1 MDNHLMIFES
11 ADFGRVRSVLK
22 DGAPWFVA
30 VDVCKALGLNQVT
43 RAMSRLDSDEGGLL
57 EVPHP
62 QNADK
67 TIEINAVSEAGLYHL
82 ILCSKKPEAK
92 AFKRWI
98 THEVIPSIRKH
109 GAYMTDS
116 LLDALEA
123 HPEAVPE
130 YLNRLRSEN
139 ARNRELTRRL
149 RLALPKAEYY
159 DAFVDPADCTN
170 IRTTAKELGVPEK
183 QFTRYLEEKKYLFRD
198 KNRKLFPRA
207 VKKSAGLFLVRD
219 FYTERG
225 KLGHYTLITQRASG
239 IFWRERM
246 KFCLNNAFNPL
257 AVPSGGDEYGKT
269 LAKADFHRGRT
280 RPAGAGTSCP
290 QGGQGGG

>member
-1 MDNHLMIFES
+1 MENNLMIFENPE
-11 ADFGRVRSVLK
+11 FGAVRSILI
-22 DGAPWFVA
+22 DGEPWFVA
-30 VDVCKALGLNQVT
+30 ADVCKALEIEKTN
-43 RAMSRLDSDEGGLL
+43 RALSRLDDDEKGAHSVSTPGGR
-57 EVPHP
+57 
-62 QNADK
+62 QRMS
-67 TIEINAVSEAGLYHL
+67 IISESGLYSL
-82 ILCSKKPEAK
+82 ILGSRKPEAR

-225 KLGHYTLITQRASG
+225 KLGHYTLIT
-239 IFWRERM
+239 
-246 KFCLNNAFNPL
+246 
-257 AVPSGGDEYGKT
+257 
-269 LAKADFHRGRT
+269 
-280 RPAGAGTSCP
+280 PAGKRHFLERTDEILFE
-290 QGGQGGG
+290 

>member
-1 MDNHLMIFES
+1 MNNNLMNFENPE
-11 ADFGRVRSVLK
+11 FGAVRSILI
-22 DGAPWFVA
+22 DGDPWFVA
-30 VDVCKALGLNQVT
+30 ADVCKALELEKTN
-43 RAMSRLDSDEGGLL
+43 RALSRLDDDEKGAHSVSTPGGR
-57 EVPHP
+57 
-62 QNADK
+62 QRMS
-67 TIEINAVSEAGLYHL
+67 IISESGLYSL
-82 ILCSKKPEAK
+82 ILGSRKPEAR

-139 ARNRELTRRL
+139 ARKRELTRCL

-225 KLGHYTLITQRASG
+225 KLGHYTLIT
-239 IFWRERM
+239 
-246 KFCLNNAFNPL
+246 
-257 AVPSGGDEYGKT
+257 
-269 LAKADFHRGRT
+269 
-280 RPAGAGTSCP
+280 PAGKRHFLERTDEILFE
-290 QGGQGGG
+290 QRF

>member
-1 MDNHLMIFES
+1 MDINGE
-11 ADFGRVRSVLK
+11 
-22 DGAPWFVA
+22 PWFVGA
-30 VDVCKALGLNQVT
+30 DVAKALGYSNARDAIFKHVDDEDKGVT
-43 RAMSRLDSDEGGLL
+43 EMMTPGGK
-57 EVPHP
+57 
-62 QNADK
+62 QNV
-67 TIEINAVSEAGLYHL
+67 IIINESGLYSL
-82 ILCSKKPEAK
+82 ILSSKLERAK
-92 AFKRWI
+92 KFKRWV
-98 THEVIPSIRKH
+98 TAEVLPSIRKH

-225 KLGHYTLITQRASG
+225 KLGHYTLIT
-239 IFWRERM
+239 
-246 KFCLNNAFNPL
+246 
-257 AVPSGGDEYGKT
+257 
-269 LAKADFHRGRT
+269 
-280 RPAGAGTSCP
+280 PAGKRHFLERTDEILFE
-290 QGGQGGG
+290 

>member
-1 MDNHLMIFES
+1 MNNNLMIFENP
-11 ADFGRVRSVLK
+11 DFGAVRSILI
-22 DGAPWFVA
+22 DGDPWFVA
-30 VDVCKALGLNQVT
+30 ADVCKALEIEKTN
-43 RAMSRLDSDEGGLL
+43 RALSRLDDDEKGAHSVSTPGGR
-57 EVPHP
+57 
-62 QNADK
+62 QRMS
-67 TIEINAVSEAGLYHL
+67 IISESGLYSL
-82 ILCSKKPEAK
+82 ILGSRKPEAR

-116 LLDALEA
+116 LLDALVA

-139 ARNRELTRRL
+139 ARNRELNRRL

-225 KLGHYTLITQRASG
+225 KLGHYTLIT
-239 IFWRERM
+239 
-246 KFCLNNAFNPL
+246 
-257 AVPSGGDEYGKT
+257 
-269 LAKADFHRGRT
+269 
-280 RPAGAGTSCP
+280 PAGKRHFLERTDEILFE
-290 QGGQGGG
+290 

>member
-1 MDNHLMIFES
+1 MNNNLMIFENPE
-11 ADFGRVRSVLK
+11 FGAVRSILI
-22 DGAPWFVA
+22 DGEPWFVA
-30 VDVCKALGLNQVT
+30 ADVCKALELEKTN
-43 RAMSRLDSDEGGLL
+43 RALSRLDDDEKGAHSVSTPGGR
-57 EVPHP
+57 
-62 QNADK
+62 QRMS
-67 TIEINAVSEAGLYHL
+67 IISESGLYSL
-82 ILCSKKPEAK
+82 ILGSRKPEAR

-139 ARNRELTRRL
+139 ARNRELNRRL

-225 KLGHYTLITQRASG
+225 KLGHYALIT
-239 IFWRERM
+239 
-246 KFCLNNAFNPL
+246 
-257 AVPSGGDEYGKT
+257 
-269 LAKADFHRGRT
+269 
-280 RPAGAGTSCP
+280 PAGKRHFLERTDEILFE
-290 QGGQGGG
+290 

>member
-82 ILCSKKPEAK
+82 ILCSKKPEAR

-109 GAYMTDS
+109 GAYMTDA
-116 LLDALEA
+116 LLSRMDE
-123 HPEAVPE
+123 HPELISE
-130 YLNRLRSEN
+130 YIGKLRAENAKANAAREALKKAEAEN
-139 ARNRELTRRL
+139 AR
-149 RLALPKAEYY
+149 LAPKASYY
-159 DAFVDPADCTN
+159 DSFVGVESVTCL
-170 IRTTAKELGVPEK
+170 RYTAKELGVPQKKFIGYLLEK
-183 QFTRYLEEKKYLFRD
+183 GYVFRD
-198 KNRKLFPRA
+198 RHRSDRVFVRA
-207 VKKSAGLFLVRD
+207 GKRNDPPFVTRD
-219 FYTERG
+219 FYLPNGTKSE
-225 KLGHYTLITQRASG
+225 YTLVT
-239 IFWRERM
+239 
-246 KFCLNNAFNPL
+246 
-257 AVPSGGDEYGKT
+257 
-269 LAKADFHRGRT
+269 
-280 RPAGAGTSCP
+280 PAGKAHFLKIAEKIRVWEPREVAEGKDASEQAVFAACV
-290 QGGQGGG
+290 

>member
-1 MDNHLMIFES
+1 MNNNLMIFENP
-11 ADFGRVRSVLK
+11 DFGAVRSILI
-22 DGAPWFVA
+22 DGEPWFVA
-30 VDVCKALGLNQVT
+30 ADVCKALELEKTN
-43 RAMSRLDSDEGGLL
+43 RALSRLDDDEKGAHSVSTPGGR
-57 EVPHP
+57 
-62 QNADK
+62 QRMS
-67 TIEINAVSEAGLYHL
+67 IISESGLYSL
-82 ILCSKKPEAK
+82 ILGSRKPEAR

-225 KLGHYTLITQRASG
+225 KLGHYTLIT
-239 IFWRERM
+239 
-246 KFCLNNAFNPL
+246 
-257 AVPSGGDEYGKT
+257 
-269 LAKADFHRGRT
+269 
-280 RPAGAGTSCP
+280 PAGKRHFLERTDEILFE
-290 QGGQGGG
+290 

>member
-1 MDNHLMIFES
+1 MNNHLMIFENPE
-11 ADFGRVRSVLK
+11 FGAVRSILI
-22 DGAPWFVA
+22 DGEPWFVA
-30 VDVCKALGLNQVT
+30 ADVCKALELEKTN
-43 RAMSRLDSDEGGLL
+43 RALSRLDDDEKGAHSVSTPGGR
-57 EVPHP
+57 
-62 QNADK
+62 QRMS
-67 TIEINAVSEAGLYHL
+67 IISESGLYSL
-82 ILCSKKPEAK
+82 ILGSRKPEAR

-198 KNRKLFPRA
+198 KNRKLFPLA
-207 VKKSAGLFLVRD
+207 VKKSAALFLVRH
-219 FYTERG
+219 FYPERG
-225 KLGHYTLITQRASG
+225 TLGHYTLIT
-239 IFWRERM
+239 
-246 KFCLNNAFNPL
+246 
-257 AVPSGGDEYGKT
+257 
-269 LAKADFHRGRT
+269 
-280 RPAGAGTSCP
+280 PAGKRHFLERTDEILFE
-290 QGGQGGG
+290 

>member
-1 MDNHLMIFES
+1 MNNHLMIFENPE
-11 ADFGRVRSVLK
+11 FGAVRSILI
-22 DGAPWFVA
+22 DGEPWFVA
-30 VDVCKALGLNQVT
+30 ADVCKALELEKTN
-43 RAMSRLDSDEGGLL
+43 RALSRLDDDEKGAHSVSTPGGR
-57 EVPHP
+57 
-62 QNADK
+62 QRMS
-67 TIEINAVSEAGLYHL
+67 IISESGLYSL
-82 ILCSKKPEAK
+82 ILGSRKPEAR

-225 KLGHYTLITQRASG
+225 KLGHYTLIT
-239 IFWRERM
+239 
-246 KFCLNNAFNPL
+246 
-257 AVPSGGDEYGKT
+257 
-269 LAKADFHRGRT
+269 
-280 RPAGAGTSCP
+280 PAGKRHFLERTDEILFE
-290 QGGQGGG
+290 

>member
-1 MDNHLMIFES
+1 MNNNLMIFENPE
-11 ADFGRVRSVLK
+11 FGAVRSILI
-22 DGAPWFVA
+22 DGEPWFVA
-30 VDVCKALGLNQVT
+30 ADVCKALELEKTN
-43 RAMSRLDSDEGGLL
+43 RALSRLDDDEKGAHSVSTPGGR
-57 EVPHP
+57 
-62 QNADK
+62 QRMS
-67 TIEINAVSEAGLYHL
+67 IISESGLYSL
-82 ILCSKKPEAK
+82 ILGSRKPEAR

-139 ARNRELTRRL
+139 ARNRELNRRL
-149 RLALPKAEYY
+149 RLALPKVEYY

-225 KLGHYTLITQRASG
+225 KLGHYTLIT
-239 IFWRERM
+239 
-246 KFCLNNAFNPL
+246 
-257 AVPSGGDEYGKT
+257 
-269 LAKADFHRGRT
+269 
-280 RPAGAGTSCP
+280 PAGKRHFLERTDEILFE
-290 QGGQGGG
+290 

>member
-1 MDNHLMIFES
+1 MNSDLMIFENPE
-11 ADFGRVRSVLK
+11 FGAVRSILI
-22 DGAPWFVA
+22 DGDPWFVA
-30 VDVCKALGLNQVT
+30 ADVCKALELEKTN
-43 RAMSRLDSDEGGLL
+43 RALSRLDDDEKGAHSVSTPGGR
-57 EVPHP
+57 
-62 QNADK
+62 QRMS
-67 TIEINAVSEAGLYHL
+67 IISESGLYSL
-82 ILCSKKPEAK
+82 ILGSRKPEAR

-159 DAFVDPADCTN
+159 DSFVDPADCTN

-225 KLGHYTLITQRASG
+225 KLGHYTLIT
-239 IFWRERM
+239 
-246 KFCLNNAFNPL
+246 
-257 AVPSGGDEYGKT
+257 
-269 LAKADFHRGRT
+269 
-280 RPAGAGTSCP
+280 PAGKRHFLERTDEILFE
-290 QGGQGGG
+290 

>member
-1 MDNHLMIFES
+1 MENNLMIFENPE
-11 ADFGRVRSVLK
+11 FGAVRSILI
-22 DGAPWFVA
+22 DSDPWFVA
-30 VDVCKALGLNQVT
+30 ADVCKALELEKTN
-43 RAMSRLDSDEGGLL
+43 RALSRLDDDEKGAHSVSTPGGR
-57 EVPHP
+57 
-62 QNADK
+62 QRMS
-67 TIEINAVSEAGLYHL
+67 IISESGLYSL
-82 ILCSKKPEAK
+82 ILGSRKPEAR

-225 KLGHYTLITQRASG
+225 KLGHYTLIT
-239 IFWRERM
+239 
-246 KFCLNNAFNPL
+246 
-257 AVPSGGDEYGKT
+257 
-269 LAKADFHRGRT
+269 
-280 RPAGAGTSCP
+280 PAGKRHFLERTDEILFE
-290 QGGQGGG
+290 

>member
-1 MDNHLMIFES
+1 MNNNLMIFENP
-11 ADFGRVRSVLK
+11 DFGAVRSILI
-22 DGAPWFVA
+22 DGDPWFVA
-30 VDVCKALGLNQVT
+30 ADVCKALEIEKTN
-43 RAMSRLDSDEGGLL
+43 RALSRLDDDEKGAHSVSTPGGR
-57 EVPHP
+57 
-62 QNADK
+62 QRMS
-67 TIEINAVSEAGLYHL
+67 IISESGLYSL
-82 ILCSKKPEAK
+82 ILGSRKPEAR

-116 LLDALEA
+116 LLNALEA

-149 RLALPKAEYY
+149 RIALPKAEYY

-225 KLGHYTLITQRASG
+225 KLGHYTLIT
-239 IFWRERM
+239 
-246 KFCLNNAFNPL
+246 
-257 AVPSGGDEYGKT
+257 
-269 LAKADFHRGRT
+269 
-280 RPAGAGTSCP
+280 PAGKRHFLERTDEILFE
-290 QGGQGGG
+290 

>member
-1 MDNHLMIFES
+1 MNNNLMIFENPE
-11 ADFGRVRSVLK
+11 FGAVRSILI
-22 DGAPWFVA
+22 DGDPWFVA
-30 VDVCKALGLNQVT
+30 ADVCKALEIEKTN
-43 RAMSRLDSDEGGLL
+43 RALSRLDDDEKGAHSVSTPGGR
-57 EVPHP
+57 
-62 QNADK
+62 QRMS
-67 TIEINAVSEAGLYHL
+67 IISESGLYSL
-82 ILCSKKPEAK
+82 ILGSRKPEAR

-207 VKKSAGLFLVRD
+207 VKKSSGLFLVRD

-225 KLGHYTLITQRASG
+225 KLGHYTLIT
-239 IFWRERM
+239 
-246 KFCLNNAFNPL
+246 
-257 AVPSGGDEYGKT
+257 
-269 LAKADFHRGRT
+269 
-280 RPAGAGTSCP
+280 PAGKRHFLERTDEILFE
-290 QGGQGGG
+290 

>member
-1 MDNHLMIFES
+1 MNSNLMIFENPE
-11 ADFGRVRSVLK
+11 FGAVRSILI
-22 DGAPWFVA
+22 DGDPWFVA
-30 VDVCKALGLNQVT
+30 ADVCKALELEKTN
-43 RAMSRLDSDEGGLL
+43 RALSRLDDDEKGAHSVSTPGGR
-57 EVPHP
+57 
-62 QNADK
+62 QRMS
-67 TIEINAVSEAGLYHL
+67 IISESGLYSL
-82 ILCSKKPEAK
+82 ILGSRKPEAK

-225 KLGHYTLITQRASG
+225 KLGHYTLIT
-239 IFWRERM
+239 
-246 KFCLNNAFNPL
+246 
-257 AVPSGGDEYGKT
+257 
-269 LAKADFHRGRT
+269 
-280 RPAGAGTSCP
+280 PAGKQHFLERTDEILFE
-290 QGGQGGG
+290 

>member
-1 MDNHLMIFES
+1 MNNNLMIFENPE
-11 ADFGRVRSVLK
+11 FGAVRSILI
-22 DGAPWFVA
+22 DGDPWFVA
-30 VDVCKALGLNQVT
+30 ADVCKALELEKTN
-43 RAMSRLDSDEGGLL
+43 RALSRLDDDEKGAHSVSTPGGR
-57 EVPHP
+57 
-62 QNADK
+62 QRMS
-67 TIEINAVSEAGLYHL
+67 IISESGLYSL
-82 ILCSKKPEAK
+82 ILGSRKPEAK

-225 KLGHYTLITQRASG
+225 KLGHYTLIT
-239 IFWRERM
+239 
-246 KFCLNNAFNPL
+246 
-257 AVPSGGDEYGKT
+257 
-269 LAKADFHRGRT
+269 
-280 RPAGAGTSCP
+280 PAGKRHFLERTDEILFE
-290 QGGQGGG
+290 QRF

>member
-1 MDNHLMIFES
+1 MNNHLMIFENPE
-11 ADFGRVRSVLK
+11 FGAVRSILI
-22 DGAPWFVA
+22 DGEPWFVA
-30 VDVCKALGLNQVT
+30 ADVCKALELEKTN
-43 RAMSRLDSDEGGLL
+43 RALSRLDDDEKGAHSVSTPGGR
-57 EVPHP
+57 
-62 QNADK
+62 QRMS
-67 TIEINAVSEAGLYHL
+67 IISESGLYSL
-82 ILCSKKPEAK
+82 ILGSRKPEAK

-225 KLGHYTLITQRASG
+225 KLGHYTLIT
-239 IFWRERM
+239 
-246 KFCLNNAFNPL
+246 
-257 AVPSGGDEYGKT
+257 
-269 LAKADFHRGRT
+269 
-280 RPAGAGTSCP
+280 PAGKRHFLERTDEILFE
-290 QGGQGGG
+290 

>member
-1 MDNHLMIFES
+1 MNSDLMIFENPE
-11 ADFGRVRSVLK
+11 FGAVRSILI
-22 DGAPWFVA
+22 DGEPWFVA
-30 VDVCKALGLNQVT
+30 ADVCKALELEKTN
-43 RAMSRLDSDEGGLL
+43 RALSRLDDDEKGAHSVSTPGGR
-57 EVPHP
+57 
-62 QNADK
+62 QRMS
-67 TIEINAVSEAGLYHL
+67 IISESGLYSL
-82 ILCSKKPEAK
+82 ILGSRKPEAK

-139 ARNRELTRRL
+139 ARNRELNRRL

-225 KLGHYTLITQRASG
+225 KLGHYTLIT
-239 IFWRERM
+239 
-246 KFCLNNAFNPL
+246 
-257 AVPSGGDEYGKT
+257 
-269 LAKADFHRGRT
+269 
-280 RPAGAGTSCP
+280 PAGKRHFLERTDEILFE
-290 QGGQGGG
+290 

>member
-1 MDNHLMIFES
+1 MENNLMIFENPE
-11 ADFGRVRSVLK
+11 FGAVRSILI
-22 DGAPWFVA
+22 DGDPWFVA
-30 VDVCKALGLNQVT
+30 ADVCKALEIEKTN
-43 RAMSRLDSDEGGLL
+43 RALSRLDDDEKGAHSVSTPGGR
-57 EVPHP
+57 
-62 QNADK
+62 QRMS
-67 TIEINAVSEAGLYHL
+67 IISESGLYSL
-82 ILCSKKPEAK
+82 ILGSRKPEAR

-139 ARNRELTRRL
+139 ARNRELNRRL

-219 FYTERG
+219 FYPERG
-225 KLGHYTLITQRASG
+225 KLGHYTLIT
-239 IFWRERM
+239 
-246 KFCLNNAFNPL
+246 
-257 AVPSGGDEYGKT
+257 
-269 LAKADFHRGRT
+269 
-280 RPAGAGTSCP
+280 PAGKRHFLERTDEILFE
-290 QGGQGGG
+290 

>member
-1 MDNHLMIFES
+1 MNNNLMIFENPE
-11 ADFGRVRSVLK
+11 FGAVRSILI
-22 DGAPWFVA
+22 DGEPWFVA
-30 VDVCKALGLNQVT
+30 ADVCKALELEKTN
-43 RAMSRLDSDEGGLL
+43 RALSRLDDDEKGAHSVSTPGGR
-57 EVPHP
+57 
-62 QNADK
+62 QRMS
-67 TIEINAVSEAGLYHL
+67 IISESGLYSL
-82 ILCSKKPEAK
+82 ILGSRKPEAK

-219 FYTERG
+219 FYTECG
-225 KLGHYTLITQRASG
+225 KLGHYTLIT
-239 IFWRERM
+239 
-246 KFCLNNAFNPL
+246 
-257 AVPSGGDEYGKT
+257 
-269 LAKADFHRGRT
+269 
-280 RPAGAGTSCP
+280 PAGKRHFLERTDEILFE
-290 QGGQGGG
+290 

>member
-1 MDNHLMIFES
+1 MNNNLMIFENPE
-11 ADFGRVRSVLK
+11 FGAVRSILI
-22 DGAPWFVA
+22 DGEPWFVA
-30 VDVCKALGLNQVT
+30 ADVCKALELEKTN
-43 RAMSRLDSDEGGLL
+43 RALSRLDDDEKGAHSVSTPGGR
-57 EVPHP
+57 
-62 QNADK
+62 QRMS
-67 TIEINAVSEAGLYHL
+67 IISESGLYSL
-82 ILCSKKPEAK
+82 ILGSRKPEAR

-139 ARNRELTRRL
+139 ARNRELTRCL

-225 KLGHYTLITQRASG
+225 KLGHYTLIT
-239 IFWRERM
+239 
-246 KFCLNNAFNPL
+246 
-257 AVPSGGDEYGKT
+257 
-269 LAKADFHRGRT
+269 
-280 RPAGAGTSCP
+280 PAGKRHFLERTDEILFE
-290 QGGQGGG
+290 

>member
-1 MDNHLMIFES
+1 MNNNLMIFENP
-11 ADFGRVRSVLK
+11 DFGAVRSILI
-22 DGAPWFVA
+22 DGDPWFVA
-30 VDVCKALGLNQVT
+30 ADVCKALEIEKTN
-43 RAMSRLDSDEGGLL
+43 RALSRLDDDEKGAHSVSTPGGR
-57 EVPHP
+57 
-62 QNADK
+62 QRMS
-67 TIEINAVSEAGLYHL
+67 IISESGLYSL
-82 ILCSKKPEAK
+82 ILGSRKPEAR

-225 KLGHYTLITQRASG
+225 KLGHYTLITPAVTRH
-239 IFWRERM
+239 FLERT
-246 KFCLNNAFNPL
+246 
-257 AVPSGGDEYGKT
+257 DEF
-269 LAKADFHRGRT
+269 LFALRFLSMSSHIRR
-280 RPAGAGTSCP
+280 
-290 QGGQGGG
+290 

>member
-1 MDNHLMIFES
+1 MNSDLMIFENPE
-11 ADFGRVRSVLK
+11 FGAVRSILI
-22 DGAPWFVA
+22 DSDPWFVA
-30 VDVCKALGLNQVT
+30 ADVCKALELEKTN
-43 RAMSRLDSDEGGLL
+43 RALSRLDDDEKGAHSVSTPGGR
-57 EVPHP
+57 
-62 QNADK
+62 QRMS
-67 TIEINAVSEAGLYHL
+67 IISESGLYSL
-82 ILCSKKPEAK
+82 ILGSRKPEAR

-139 ARNRELTRRL
+139 ARNRELNRRL

-225 KLGHYTLITQRASG
+225 KLGHYTLIT
-239 IFWRERM
+239 
-246 KFCLNNAFNPL
+246 
-257 AVPSGGDEYGKT
+257 
-269 LAKADFHRGRT
+269 
-280 RPAGAGTSCP
+280 PAGKRHFLERTDEILFE
-290 QGGQGGG
+290 

>member
-1 MDNHLMIFES
+1 MENNLMIFENPE
-11 ADFGRVRSVLK
+11 FGAVRSILI
-22 DGAPWFVA
+22 DGEPWFVA
-30 VDVCKALGLNQVT
+30 ADVCKALELEKTN
-43 RAMSRLDSDEGGLL
+43 RALSRLDDDEKGAHSVSTPGGR
-57 EVPHP
+57 
-62 QNADK
+62 QRMS
-67 TIEINAVSEAGLYHL
+67 IISESGLYSL
-82 ILCSKKPEAK
+82 ILGSRKPEAR

-139 ARNRELTRRL
+139 ARNRELNRRL

-225 KLGHYTLITQRASG
+225 KLGHYTLIT
-239 IFWRERM
+239 
-246 KFCLNNAFNPL
+246 
-257 AVPSGGDEYGKT
+257 
-269 LAKADFHRGRT
+269 
-280 RPAGAGTSCP
+280 PAGKRHFLERTDEILFE
-290 QGGQGGG
+290 

>member
-1 MDNHLMIFES
+1 MSNSIMNFKFEG
-11 ADFGRVRSVLK
+11 ADVRVNA
-22 DGAPWFVA
+22 DEHGNPWFVGK
-30 VDVCKALGLNQVT
+30 DVCKLLGYKNETDALNRHCHGVVKRYPIADTLG
-43 RAMSRLDSDEGGLL
+43 R
-57 EVPHP
+57 P
-62 QNADK
+62 Q
-67 TIEINAVSEAGLYHL
+67 EAGFIGEGDVYRL
-82 ILCSKKPEAK
+82 IVSSQLPAAVE
-92 AFKRWI
+92 FEHWLFD
-98 THEVIPSIRKH
+98 EVLPSIRKH
-109 GAYMTDS
+109 GAYMADS

-225 KLGHYTLITQRASG
+225 KLGHYTLIT
-239 IFWRERM
+239 
-246 KFCLNNAFNPL
+246 
-257 AVPSGGDEYGKT
+257 
-269 LAKADFHRGRT
+269 
-280 RPAGAGTSCP
+280 PAGKRHFLERTDEILFE
-290 QGGQGGG
+290 

>member
-1 MDNHLMIFES
+1 MNNNLMIFENP
-11 ADFGRVRSVLK
+11 DFGAVRSILI
-22 DGAPWFVA
+22 DGDPWFVA
-30 VDVCKALGLNQVT
+30 ADVCKALELEKTN
-43 RAMSRLDSDEGGLL
+43 RALSRLDDDEKGAHSVSTPGGR
-57 EVPHP
+57 
-62 QNADK
+62 QRMS
-67 TIEINAVSEAGLYHL
+67 IISESGLYSL
-82 ILCSKKPEAK
+82 ILGSRKPEAR

-225 KLGHYTLITQRASG
+225 KLGHYTLIT
-239 IFWRERM
+239 
-246 KFCLNNAFNPL
+246 
-257 AVPSGGDEYGKT
+257 
-269 LAKADFHRGRT
+269 
-280 RPAGAGTSCP
+280 PAGKRHFLERTDEILFE
-290 QGGQGGG
+290 

>member
-1 MDNHLMIFES
+1 MENNLMIFENPE
-11 ADFGRVRSVLK
+11 FGAVRSILI
-22 DGAPWFVA
+22 DGEPWFVA
-30 VDVCKALGLNQVT
+30 ADVCKALELEKTN
-43 RAMSRLDSDEGGLL
+43 RALSRLDDDEKGAHSVSTPGGR
-57 EVPHP
+57 
-62 QNADK
+62 QRMS
-67 TIEINAVSEAGLYHL
+67 IISESGLYSL
-82 ILCSKKPEAK
+82 ILGSRKPEAR

-225 KLGHYTLITQRASG
+225 KMGHYTLIT
-239 IFWRERM
+239 
-246 KFCLNNAFNPL
+246 
-257 AVPSGGDEYGKT
+257 
-269 LAKADFHRGRT
+269 
-280 RPAGAGTSCP
+280 PAGKRHFLERTDEILFE
-290 QGGQGGG
+290 

>member
-1 MDNHLMIFES
+1 MNSNLMIFENPE
-11 ADFGRVRSVLK
+11 FGAVRSILI
-22 DGAPWFVA
+22 DSDPWFVA
-30 VDVCKALGLNQVT
+30 ADVCKALELEKTN
-43 RAMSRLDSDEGGLL
+43 RALSRLDDDEKGAHSVSTPGGR
-57 EVPHP
+57 
-62 QNADK
+62 QRMS
-67 TIEINAVSEAGLYHL
+67 IISESGLYSL
-82 ILCSKKPEAK
+82 ILGSRKPEAK

-225 KLGHYTLITQRASG
+225 KLGHYTLIT
-239 IFWRERM
+239 
-246 KFCLNNAFNPL
+246 
-257 AVPSGGDEYGKT
+257 
-269 LAKADFHRGRT
+269 
-280 RPAGAGTSCP
+280 PAGKRHFLERTDEILFE
-290 QGGQGGG
+290 

>member
-82 ILCSKKPEAK
+82 ILCSKKPEAR

-149 RLALPKAEYY
+149 RIALPKAEYY
-159 DAFVDPADCTN
+159 DAFVDPA
-170 IRTTAKELGVPEK
+170 

-207 VKKSAGLFLVRD
+207 VKKSTGLFLVRD

-225 KLGHYTLITQRASG
+225 KLGHYTLIT
-239 IFWRERM
+239 
-246 KFCLNNAFNPL
+246 
-257 AVPSGGDEYGKT
+257 
-269 LAKADFHRGRT
+269 
-280 RPAGAGTSCP
+280 PAGKRHFLERTDEILFE
-290 QGGQGGG
+290 

>member
-1 MDNHLMIFES
+1 MIFENPE
-11 ADFGRVRSVLK
+11 FGAVRSILI
-22 DGAPWFVA
+22 DGDPWFVA
-30 VDVCKALGLNQVT
+30 ADVCKALEIEKTN
-43 RAMSRLDSDEGGLL
+43 RALSRLDDDEKGAHSVSTPGGR
-57 EVPHP
+57 
-62 QNADK
+62 QRMS
-67 TIEINAVSEAGLYHL
+67 IISESGLYSL
-82 ILCSKKPEAK
+82 ILGSRKPEAK

-207 VKKSAGLFLVRD
+207 VKKSAGLFLVKD

-225 KLGHYTLITQRASG
+225 KLGHYTLIT
-239 IFWRERM
+239 
-246 KFCLNNAFNPL
+246 
-257 AVPSGGDEYGKT
+257 
-269 LAKADFHRGRT
+269 
-280 RPAGAGTSCP
+280 PAGKRHFLERTDEILFE
-290 QGGQGGG
+290 

>member
-1 MDNHLMIFES
+1 MNNHLMIFENPE
-11 ADFGRVRSVLK
+11 FGAVRSILI
-22 DGAPWFVA
+22 DGEPWFVA
-30 VDVCKALGLNQVT
+30 ADVCKALELEKTN
-43 RAMSRLDSDEGGLL
+43 RALSRLDDDEKGAHSVSTPGGR
-57 EVPHP
+57 
-62 QNADK
+62 QRMS
-67 TIEINAVSEAGLYHL
+67 IISESGLYSL
-82 ILCSKKPEAK
+82 ILGSRKPEAR

-225 KLGHYTLITQRASG
+225 KLGHYTLITPEGKRH
-239 IFWRERM
+239 FLERT
-246 KFCLNNAFNPL
+246 
-257 AVPSGGDEYGKT
+257 DEI
-269 LAKADFHRGRT
+269 LFE
-280 RPAGAGTSCP
+280 
-290 QGGQGGG
+290 